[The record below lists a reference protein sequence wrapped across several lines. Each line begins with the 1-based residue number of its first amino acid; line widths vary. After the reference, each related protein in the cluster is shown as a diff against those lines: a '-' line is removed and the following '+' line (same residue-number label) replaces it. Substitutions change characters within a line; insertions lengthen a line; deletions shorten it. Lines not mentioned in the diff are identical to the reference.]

1 MNEKNEFQESWLLCR
16 AGSHLCALP
25 LTLLAEVMRLPPV
38 EPLAEAP
45 PFMSGIAVIRG
56 APVAVL
62 DLGRLLGQARTAP
75 TRLVTAQIGDQAGGR
90 VLGIAVAEV
99 IGVRR
104 AGQLGPRT
112 AVPLLREAAQESVS
126 AIGALDSEAL
136 LFLGNLH
143 LLVEGMAA

>member
-25 LTLLAEVMRLPPV
+25 LTQIAEVMRLLPI

-45 PFMSGIAVIRG
+45 PFMRGIAVIRG

-75 TRLVTAQIGDQAGGR
+75 TRLITARVGGQTGGR
-90 VLGIAVAEV
+90 MLGLAVTEV

-104 AGQLGPRT
+104 ADQLGTRT

-126 AIGALDSEAL
+126 AIGVLDSEAL
-136 LFLGNLH
+136 LFLGNLQ
-143 LLVEGMAA
+143 LLVEGIAA

>member
-25 LTLLAEVMRLPPV
+25 LTQISEVMRLLPI

-45 PFMSGIAVIRG
+45 PFMRGIAVIRG
-56 APVAVL
+56 VPVAVL

-75 TRLVTAQIGDQAGGR
+75 TRLITARAGGR

-104 AGQLGPRT
+104 TDQLGSRT
-112 AVPLLREAAQESVS
+112 TVPLLREAAKEAVT

-136 LFLGNLH
+136 LFLGNLQ
-143 LLVEGMAA
+143 LLVEEMAA

>member
-1 MNEKNEFQESWLLCR
+1 MNEKNENQESWLLCR

-25 LTLLAEVMRLPPV
+25 LTQISEVMRLLPI

-45 PFMSGIAVIRG
+45 PFMRGIAVIRG

-62 DLGRLLGQARTAP
+62 DLGQLLGQARTAP
-75 TRLVTAQIGDQAGGR
+75 TRLVTARTGGR
-90 VLGIAVAEV
+90 TLGIAVTEV

-104 AGQLGPRT
+104 PGQLGSRA
-112 AVPLLREAAQESVS
+112 AVPLLREAAKEAVT

-136 LFLGNLH
+136 LFLGNLQ
-143 LLVEGMAA
+143 LLVEGVAA